1 MSLTQWC
8 AQPRIHCA
16 AFTLSSFPAV
26 YIIAS
31 EEICMREAESESK
44 AATIILAAL
53 AALAVA
59 CFVFAGVAM
68 FEQPTVTATSSLPVN
83 PHVPG

>member
-1 MSLTQWC
+1 
-8 AQPRIHCA
+8 
-16 AFTLSSFPAV
+16 
-26 YIIAS
+26 
-31 EEICMREAESESK
+31 MREAESKSK
-44 AATIILAAL
+44 AATIVLAAL

-68 FEQPTVTATSSLPVN
+68 FEQLTLTATSSLPAT

>member
-1 MSLTQWC
+1 
-8 AQPRIHCA
+8 
-16 AFTLSSFPAV
+16 
-26 YIIAS
+26 
-31 EEICMREAESESK
+31 MREAESESK

-68 FEQPTVTATSSLPVN
+68 FEQPTVTATSSLPAA